1 MHFMVF
7 QLKGGQCNIKLK
19 HVHNKRRSFFKD
31 IFTTAVDSEWRYT
44 LLSFATA
51 FFVSWLVFAILY
63 WFVAY
68 VRGDLETDNLPN
80 GKNQDSGHKDHNA
93 TNAWK
98 PCVWEIYDFT
108 SCYLFSVETQ
118 HTIG

>member
-1 MHFMVF
+1 MNAFYEIL
-7 QLKGGQCNIKLK
+7 LKGGQCNIKLK
-19 HVHNKRRSFFKD
+19 HVHKKKRAFFKD

-44 LLSFATA
+44 LLAFATA
-51 FFVSWLVFAILY
+51 FFVSWLIFAVLY
-63 WFVAY
+63 YLVALW
-68 VRGDLETDNLPN
+68 RGDLETDNLPN
-80 GKNQDSGHKDHNA
+80 GKNQADNA
-93 TNAWK
+93 TNPWK